1 MMPWQIFLPDSVN
14 NTYRVWDDPVLFC
27 YGGYNMER
35 LERLGQFEKM
45 YAYIRQNHQ
54 ETVEQLEKLRGEN
67 RQKTATFRQLTARK
81 MKYEDMLAL
90 YELFG
95 IQ

>member
-1 MMPWQIFLPDSVN
+1 MILYSFVMEVFYD
-14 NTYRVWDDPVLFC
+14 
-27 YGGYNMER
+27 MER
-35 LERLGQFEKM
+35 LEQFEKM

-54 ETVEQLEKLRGEN
+54 KTVEQLEKLRGEN

>member
-1 MMPWQIFLPDSVN
+1 
-14 NTYRVWDDPVLFC
+14 
-27 YGGYNMER
+27 MER
-35 LERLGQFEKM
+35 LEQFEKM

-54 ETVEQLEKLRGEN
+54 ETVEQLEKLRSEN
-67 RQKTATFRQLTARK
+67 RQKTATFRRLTARK
-81 MKYEDMLAL
+81 MESEDMPAL

>member
-1 MMPWQIFLPDSVN
+1 MILYSFVMDVFYD
-14 NTYRVWDDPVLFC
+14 
-27 YGGYNMER
+27 MER
-35 LERLGQFEKM
+35 LEQFEKM

>member
-1 MMPWQIFLPDSVN
+1 
-14 NTYRVWDDPVLFC
+14 
-27 YGGYNMER
+27 MER
-35 LERLGQFEKM
+35 LEQFEKM
-45 YAYIRQNHQ
+45 YLYIKDQHQ
-54 ETVEQLEKLRGEN
+54 ETVEQLEKLRREN

-95 IQ
+95 IR

>member
-1 MMPWQIFLPDSVN
+1 MILYSFVMGVYD
-14 NTYRVWDDPVLFC
+14 
-27 YGGYNMER
+27 MER
-35 LERLGQFEKM
+35 LEQFEKM

-54 ETVEQLEKLRGEN
+54 ETVEQLEKLRSEN
-67 RQKTATFRQLTARK
+67 RQKTATFRQRTARK

>member
-1 MMPWQIFLPDSVN
+1 MILYSFVMGV
-14 NTYRVWDDPVLFC
+14 DD
-27 YGGYNMER
+27 MER
-35 LERLGQFEKM
+35 LEQFEKM

-54 ETVEQLEKLRGEN
+54 ETVEQLEKLRSEN

-81 MKYEDMLAL
+81 MKYEYMLAL

>member
-1 MMPWQIFLPDSVN
+1 MD
-14 NTYRVWDDPVLFC
+14 
-27 YGGYNMER
+27 R
-35 LERLGQFEKM
+35 LEQFEKM

-54 ETVEQLEKLRGEN
+54 ETVEHLEKLRGEN

-81 MKYEDMLAL
+81 MKCEDMLAL
-90 YELFG
+90 YELFE